1 MSDTSTLPVA
11 ENQLSKKENNT
22 VQISHESCDIY
33 YCTESQEL
41 LFLTTTAAKNIDEH
55 ASEIMTVVDE
65 FHQANEEYSKAV
77 EEFGLLNSNIE
88 ESAALTEKESNIT
101 NQEAN
106 LTDKRNAL
114 QKVIGKFESEGAGY
128 DDVVELIPI
137 SRKNG
142 GAGTKKRYAFAKKGY
157 VDNLGKGVKHK
168 VKFKQSDADNILKRE
183 NGNITGISV
192 TKLKKQIKDLEFE
205 NKGVNLFDPIDK
217 KLIDETLTGWAESW
231 NNSLVSHKE
240 IGQFIDF
247 SAGAQFMRCTSNRPA
262 KCA

>member
-1 MSDTSTLPVA
+1 M
-11 ENQLSKKENNT
+11 
-22 VQISHESCDIY
+22 QISHESCDIY

-137 SRKNG
+137 SRKMVALALRNDMLLQ
-142 GAGTKKRYAFAKKGY
+142 KKDMLIIWGRE
-157 VDNLGKGVKHK
+157 
-168 VKFKQSDADNILKRE
+168 SNIK
-183 NGNITGISV
+183 
-192 TKLKKQIKDLEFE
+192 
-205 NKGVNLFDPIDK
+205 
-217 KLIDETLTGWAESW
+217 
-231 NNSLVSHKE
+231 
-240 IGQFIDF
+240 
-247 SAGAQFMRCTSNRPA
+247 
-262 KCA
+262 